1 MLPDASLLVA
11 FILASVLV
19 IVSPGPDTLYVA
31 ARSLGQGRGAGLIA
45 ACGICTGLVGHGTA
59 AALGLSS
66 LFAYA
71 PLAYDVVRYAGVA
84 YLLYLAY
91 RAFTA
96 GDEDGAHLPTGSP
109 SDRRGW
115 WRIYRQAALT
125 NLLNP
130 KVAIFFIA
138 FLPQFVRPGGGHHA
152 LQILVLAALF
162 IAMGFGYLVV
172 LVMTL
177 GRLGDWLRA
186 RPKFWQLQRWVM
198 GSMLGGIA
206 IWLAVPERR

>member
-1 MLPDASLLVA
+1 MLPDPSLLVA
-11 FILASVLV
+11 FVFASIVV
-19 IVSPGPDTLYVA
+19 IVSPGPDFMYVT
-31 ARSLGQGRGAGLIA
+31 ARSIGQGWGAGLVA
-45 ACGICTGLVGHGTA
+45 ACGICTGLVGHAVA

-66 LFAYA
+66 LFAHA
-71 PLAYDVVRYAGVA
+71 PVAYEVVRYLGVA
-84 YLLYLAY
+84 YLAYLAY

-96 GDEDGAHLPTGSP
+96 DDEVCLSAAS

-138 FLPQFVRPGGGHHA
+138 FLPQLVRADGGRYA
-152 LQILVLAALF
+152 LQVLLLAGLF
-162 IAMGFGYLVV
+162 IALGFVYLVAV
-172 LVMTL
+172 VVAF

-186 RPKFWQLQRWVM
+186 RPQFWRLQRWVM
-198 GSMLGGIA
+198 GSTLGGLA
-206 IWLAVPERR
+206 VWLAVPERR